1 MEPVFFHHSTML
13 NLQIQDVVNGI
24 GTIKFVLNA
33 LTDGTSMQ
41 IKYVFLLMISVH
53 HMIVPQ
59 DLAHHASQDIFFQ
72 MEHVSWLILSVNH
85 QLRPV
90 LVLHASLDIS

>member
-1 MEPVFFHHSTML
+1 MELVFSHHSTML

-24 GTIKFVLNA
+24 GIIKFVLNV

-41 IKYVFLLMISVH
+41 IRYVFLLMISVH
-53 HMIVPQ
+53 HTIVPQ
-59 DLAHHASQDIFFQ
+59 ELAHHALQDIFFQ

-85 QLRPV
+85 QPKLVP
-90 LVLHASLDIS
+90 VLHASLDTS